1 MRPGYITLVAFTQ
14 ILACIPFLICFSHRS
29 EWKFDFCL
37 VFFFFF
43 FLAEAQLQEQLVNL
57 TTDIVLMAT
66 GAVFFGFWALV
77 TVKRWGDQSEKS
89 GKTQVCQN
97 TWKDLTQRPRSCC
110 TICMN
115 TSGQIL
121 FSHAIHRPAA
131 AVLIGEVATQVWY
144 WTGALATW
152 MNNTEFW
159 ATW

>member
-1 MRPGYITLVAFTQ
+1 
-14 ILACIPFLICFSHRS
+14 
-29 EWKFDFCL
+29 
-37 VFFFFF
+37 
-43 FLAEAQLQEQLVNL
+43 
-57 TTDIVLMAT
+57 MAT

-77 TVKRWGDQSEKS
+77 TVKGRGDQSEKS

-159 ATW
+159 ATWWLFYSYFASPAFHYLFVPSSPPQWWNWIRKSTPIPHPLPHQKWDSCYLKYV